1 MKMRQTVKKVKRKDM
16 LRWTKK
22 NKTNSVVNKT
32 MVLRELF

>member
-22 NKTNSVVNKT
+22 TKTNSVVNKT
-32 MVLRELF
+32 RVLRDLF